1 MAEGDLGAIGAA
13 LIGGMFGYSGQSS
26 ANKANL
32 KIAREQM
39 AFQERMSNTAHQRE
53 VADLKAAGLNPLL
66 AAGGSGASAP
76 AGASA
81 HFESTTKDLARS
93 PEVILALERERA
105 DISKTKA
112 ETAVAEAN
120 KDNILEQNKKLKA
133 ENQLL
138 SLDARV
144 RNANLYRMEQDA
156 RIENTWY
163 GRNILAPTRVTLG
176 AIGNIFGRVPDY
188 MPKTVKGR

>member
-1 MAEGDLGAIGAA
+1 MDPLTIAAIGTGVASTAA
-13 LIGGMFGYSGQSS
+13 SIFGGISTNHTNY
-26 ANKANL
+26 
-32 KIAREQM
+32 KIAKKQM
-39 AFQERMSNTAHQRE
+39 QFQERMSNTAHQRE

-66 AAGGSGASAP
+66 SATGGASTP

-81 HFESTTKDLARS
+81 TMHNPI
-93 PEVILALERERA
+93 PEVSPMDILGIQRLRA
-105 DISKTKA
+105 DISRTRA

-120 KDNILEQNKKLKA
+120 KENVEEQNKKLKA
-133 ENQLL
+133 ENKLL

-144 RNANLYRMEQDA
+144 RNANLYKMEQDA
-156 RIENTWY
+156 RIENTWF
-163 GRNILAPTRVTLG
+163 GRNILAPTRATLG